1 MARGKKRSIPMFP
14 PELLGD
20 VHDLPDCETD
30 TAAWVK
36 ATDAIAK
43 KRFDPSQ
50 PLPRD
55 FQRGQSESF
64 FEGMMNDDVLQEIIN
79 ARRIGCTSHLHLSQI
94 AMDYLTQLDFENTW
108 IKLGKAGQEVHI
120 FKAHREQDEEDNRA
134 MGSFSIGKTECPE
147 LCSDQLMRGD
157 GKGFIELLQIF
168 LLENN
173 QTPPTQPFILE
184 NARYDKII
192 GWMGDD
198 DPCKN
203 RKVFLG
209 LRRLMRTYYISSFCL
224 HVLMSIDGRTIKRV
238 KYTNEHF
245 KTKETLEKMKP
256 MMDHFVGPELADQWQ
271 RDEAQKRK
279 EMVLFCSA
287 CLKPE
292 QKDVTGKMPACTKCK
307 AIGREIRYCNK
318 TCQKAAWKTHKLEC
332 GKP

>member
-1 MARGKKRSIPMFP
+1 MARDKKRSIPMFP

-20 VHDLPDCETD
+20 IYDLPDCETD
-30 TAAWVK
+30 TPAWVK

-79 ARRIGCTSHLHLSQI
+79 VRRIGCTRQLQLSRI
-94 AMDYLTQLDFENTW
+94 AMEYLTQQDFENTW
-108 IKLGKAGQEVHI
+108 IKMGKADQEMHI
-120 FKAHREQDEEDNRA
+120 FKAHREQDENLT
-134 MGSFSIGKTECPE
+134 MGSLIGKTDCPE
-147 LCSDQLMRGD
+147 LSSDQLMRGD

-184 NARYDKII
+184 NPRYDKII

-198 DPCKN
+198 DPCKS
-203 RKVFLG
+203 RRVLLG
-209 LRRLMRTYYISSFCL
+209 LRRLMRTYHICTCSPLFHVSVSVVKVHTASFCL
-224 HVLMSIDGRTIKRV
+224 HVLIPINGRKIKRL
-238 KYTNEHF
+238 KLSNEHF

-256 MMDHFVGPELADQWQ
+256 MMNHLVGPKLANQWQ
-271 RDEAQKRK
+271 RDEMQKGK

-287 CLKPE
+287 CSKYE

-318 TCQKAAWKTHKLEC
+318 
-332 GKP
+332 